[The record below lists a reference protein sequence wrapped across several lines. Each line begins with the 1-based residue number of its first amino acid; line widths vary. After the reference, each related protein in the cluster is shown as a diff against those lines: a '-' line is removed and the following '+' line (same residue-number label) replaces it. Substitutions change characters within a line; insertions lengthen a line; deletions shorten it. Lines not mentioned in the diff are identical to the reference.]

1 MVVDGLQWPWS
12 THDATEPMNLLSL
25 YFGRKG
31 RRGLALAILD
41 GAVMPKGKRKAAV
54 MDVDQITEGKEQ
66 AKVLRVS
73 FLIPRSEIPRLQWM
87 MERARVPTKVD
98 LLREAL
104 NRLEDQLIDEEAT
117 RAEKRR
123 LAGAPPLTKRDD

>member
-1 MVVDGLQWPWS
+1 
-12 THDATEPMNLLSL
+12 MNLLSL